1 MDKPF
6 LPSFF
11 GSVAVLLLL
20 LGSAPFLLAQST
32 GTISGTVTDAS
43 GAVIPGATVVV
54 RNEGTGLERTT
65 PLIAM
70 VDMSSPHCRWAVIG

>member
-20 LGSAPFLLAQST
+20 LLSTAPFLLAQST

-65 PLIAM
+65 PTN
-70 VDMSSPHCRWAVIG
+70 SNGG